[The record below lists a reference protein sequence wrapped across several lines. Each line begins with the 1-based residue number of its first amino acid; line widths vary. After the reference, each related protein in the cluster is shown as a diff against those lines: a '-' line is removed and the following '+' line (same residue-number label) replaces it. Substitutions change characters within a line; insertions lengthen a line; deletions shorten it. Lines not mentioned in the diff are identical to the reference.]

1 MSTDSEHSKLSAA
14 IPGIVYAFLGTS
26 RQLNVAPEAALSL
39 LLGQAVQ
46 QIRHDLGEE
55 VPEGHDPLGLAV
67 ASIVTLQVGGVSG
80 PLDEAHFYFFRQG

>member
-1 MSTDSEHSKLSAA
+1 MSTESGHSKLSAA

-55 VPEGHDPLGLAV
+55 VPDGHDALGLAV
-67 ASIVTLQVGGVSG
+67 ASIVTLQVGDIHIL
-80 PLDEAHFYFFRQG
+80 LDESHTFSVRRG